1 MIKEKAMVPNDEGQN
16 FDKMQI
22 ALAIKNSTFNE
33 GLSCS
38 LLSNNIIDS
47 CNVCN
52 LDCICEKLAL
62 IAKEY
67 VHNTR
72 TVINTFKFQ

>member
-1 MIKEKAMVPNDEGQN
+1 MIKNKGMVPKDELQN

-22 ALAIKNSTFNE
+22 ALDIRNSTFEE
-33 GLSCS
+33 GLSCF
-38 LLSNNIIDS
+38 LLRDNIIDS

-52 LDCICEKLAL
+52 LECICEKLDV

-67 VHNTR
+67 VHNAR
-72 TVINTFKFQ
+72 TVVNTFKFQ

>member
-16 FDKMQI
+16 FDKMHI

-38 LLSNNIIDS
+38 LLDDNIIDS

-52 LDCICEKLAL
+52 LECICEELEV

>member
-1 MIKEKAMVPNDEGQN
+1 MIKDKGMVLNDEGQN

-22 ALAIKNSTFNE
+22 ALAIRNSTFDE
-33 GLSCS
+33 GLSCF
-38 LLSNNIIDS
+38 LLRDNIIDS

-52 LDCICEKLAL
+52 LDCICEKLEL

-67 VHNTR
+67 VHSTP
-72 TVINTFKFQ
+72 TVINTFRFQ